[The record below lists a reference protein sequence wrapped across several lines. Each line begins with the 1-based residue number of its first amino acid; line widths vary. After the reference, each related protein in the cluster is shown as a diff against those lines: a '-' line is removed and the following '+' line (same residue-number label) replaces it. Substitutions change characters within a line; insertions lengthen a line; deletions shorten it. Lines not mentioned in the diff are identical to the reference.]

1 MLKSFMQKE
10 VNELK
15 KKVFYE
21 MLNLGGR
28 VFILV
33 RYSDNVMIGKRG
45 FTEEEKKNG
54 IILVFNQRMN
64 FLWDDSGIS
73 ATLVF
78 GTTPERCFIPSDDI
92 IFIFSPELRSQFIV
106 SPETTEEGKIETSE
120 DKGAEPIHREPVEE
134 IREDKI
140 VKVDFSKKKKPR

>member
-10 VNELK
+10 INELK

-33 RYSDNVMIGKRG
+33 RYSDNVMIGRRG

-64 FLWDDSGIS
+64 FSWDDSGIN

-78 GTTPERCFIPSDDI
+78 GTTPEKCFIPSEDI
-92 IFIFSPELRSQFIV
+92 IFIFSPELRSQFVV
-106 SPETTEEGKIETSE
+106 SPEMPEEGKSGEGSKKVSE
-120 DKGAEPIHREPVEE
+120 DKKAESVKEE
-134 IREDKI
+134 KV
-140 VKVDFSKKKKPR
+140 VKVDFSRKKKTG

>member
-10 VNELK
+10 INELK

-33 RYSDNVMIGKRG
+33 RYSEDVMIGRRG

-54 IILVFNQRMN
+54 IVLVFNQRMN
-64 FLWDDSGIS
+64 FSWDEYGIS

-78 GTTPERCFIPSDDI
+78 GTTPERCFIPSEDI
-92 IFIFSPELRSQFIV
+92 ILIFSPELRSQFII
-106 SPETTEEGKIETSE
+106 SPETVKDKSE
-120 DKGAEPIHREPVEE
+120 DKKSESTLERPDEGIMDEKVVR
-134 IREDKI
+134 
-140 VKVDFSKKKKPR
+140 VDFSRKKKR

>member
-10 VNELK
+10 INELK

-33 RYSDNVMIGKRG
+33 RYSEDVMIGRRG

-54 IILVFNQRMN
+54 IVLVFNQRMN
-64 FLWDDSGIS
+64 FSWDEYGIS

-78 GTTPERCFIPSDDI
+78 GTTPERCFIPSEDI
-92 IFIFSPELRSQFIV
+92 ILIFSPELRSQFII
-106 SPETTEEGKIETSE
+106 SPETVKDKSE
-120 DKGAEPIHREPVEE
+120 DKKSESTLERPDEE
-134 IREDKI
+134 IMDEKVVR
-140 VKVDFSKKKKPR
+140 VDFSRKKKR

>member
-1 MLKSFMQKE
+1 MQKE

-33 RYSDNVMIGKRG
+33 RYSDNVIIGRRG

-64 FLWDDSGIS
+64 FSWDNSGIS

-78 GTTPERCFIPSDDI
+78 GTSPERCFIPAEDI
-92 IFIFSPELRSQFIV
+92 VFIFSPELRSQFIV
-106 SPETTEEGKIETSE
+106 SPDVIEDQSEGSSEETKAYTVKEEKVV
-120 DKGAEPIHREPVEE
+120 R
-134 IREDKI
+134 
-140 VKVDFSKKKKPR
+140 VDFSKKKRR

>member
-1 MLKSFMQKE
+1 MLKSYMQKE
-10 VNELK
+10 INELK

-64 FLWDDSGIS
+64 FSWDDSGIS

-92 IFIFSPELRSQFIV
+92 IFVFSPELRSQFIV
-106 SPETTEEGKIETSE
+106 SPESPEEGKIEEGSKSASE
-120 DKGAEPIHREPVEE
+120 DKVSEPIKEE
-134 IREDKI
+134 KV
-140 VKVDFSKKKKPR
+140 VKVDFSRKKRPR

>member
-1 MLKSFMQKE
+1 MQKE
-10 VNELK
+10 INELK

-64 FLWDDSGIS
+64 FSWDDSGIS

-92 IFIFSPELRSQFIV
+92 IFVFSPELRSQFIV
-106 SPETTEEGKIETSE
+106 SPETTEEGKIEEGSKSASE
-120 DKGAEPIHREPVEE
+120 DKGGESIKEE
-134 IREDKI
+134 KV
-140 VKVDFSKKKKPR
+140 VKVDFSRKKRPR

>member
-10 VNELK
+10 INELK

-33 RYSDNVMIGKRG
+33 RYSEDVMIGRRG

-54 IILVFNQRMN
+54 IVLVFNQRMN
-64 FLWDDSGIS
+64 FSWDEYGIS

-78 GTTPERCFIPSDDI
+78 GTTPERCFIPSEDI
-92 IFIFSPELRSQFIV
+92 ILIFSPELRSQFII
-106 SPETTEEGKIETSE
+106 SPETVKDKSE
-120 DKGAEPIHREPVEE
+120 DKKSESTLEMPDEE
-134 IREDKI
+134 IMDEKVVR
-140 VKVDFSKKKKPR
+140 VDFSRKKKR

>member
-10 VNELK
+10 INELK

-64 FLWDDSGIS
+64 FSWDDSGIS

-92 IFIFSPELRSQFIV
+92 IFVFSPELRSQFIV
-106 SPETTEEGKIETSE
+106 SPETTEEKKIEEVSKSTSE
-120 DKGAEPIHREPVEE
+120 DKKGESIKEE
-134 IREDKI
+134 KV
-140 VKVDFSKKKKPR
+140 VKVDFSRKKRPR

>member
-10 VNELK
+10 INELK

-33 RYSDNVMIGKRG
+33 KYSNNVMIGRRG

-64 FLWDDSGIS
+64 FSWDDNGIS

-92 IFIFSPELRSQFIV
+92 VFIFSPELRSQFIV
-106 SPETTEEGKIETSE
+106 SPETTEEGKIESSE
-120 DKGAEPIHREPVEE
+120 DKGVEPIHRKPVEPLKE
-134 IREDKI
+134 EKV

>member
-10 VNELK
+10 INELK

-33 RYSDNVMIGKRG
+33 RYSEDVMIGRRG

-54 IILVFNQRMN
+54 IVLVFNQRMN
-64 FLWDDSGIS
+64 FSWDEYGIS

-78 GTTPERCFIPSDDI
+78 GTTPERCFIPSEDI
-92 IFIFSPELRSQFIV
+92 ILIFSPELRSQFII
-106 SPETTEEGKIETSE
+106 SPETVKDKSE
-120 DKGAEPIHREPVEE
+120 DKKSESTLEKPDEGIMDEKVVR
-134 IREDKI
+134 
-140 VKVDFSKKKKPR
+140 VDFSRKKKR

>member
-1 MLKSFMQKE
+1 MLKSYMQKKL
-10 VNELK
+10 NELK

-21 MLNLGGR
+21 MLNLAGR

-33 RYSDNVMIGKRG
+33 RYSNNVIIGRRG

-64 FLWDDSGIS
+64 FIWDEEGIS

-78 GTTPERCFIPSDDI
+78 GTTPEKCFIPSKDI
-92 IFIFSPELRSQFIV
+92 LLIFSPELHAQFIV
-106 SPETTEEGKIETSE
+106 SPETVE
-120 DKGAEPIHREPVEE
+120 DKP
-134 IREDKI
+134 EDKESI
-140 VKVDFSKKKKPR
+140 EGSIESTKGEFIKDEKVVRVDFSRKKKSR

>member
-106 SPETTEEGKIETSE
+106 SPETTEEGKIETLK